1 MKQDIFAG
9 IDVSKRELEVC
20 IRPLDKGAVF
30 PNDEEGAA
38 SALSFVMSF
47 SPCLIVLEATGGL
60 ETLLVGVLA
69 AKRCPVVVINPRQ
82 VRDFAKAT
90 GRLAKTDSID
100 AHVLAHFAEAV
111 RPAIRPLKDS
121 ETQKL
126 DALNTRRRQVVEM
139 LKAEQNRLT
148 AAPLYVREDIQESID
163 WLARRLERINKDID
177 KFIKNSSVWRE
188 KDIILQ
194 STPGVG
200 PVLSRTILSGLPE
213 LGVLN
218 RKQIAALVG
227 VAPFNRDSGTFRG
240 RRSIWGGRSDV
251 RAVLYMSAMAAI
263 RFNPVIKK
271 FYERLRNAGKLY
283 KVAVTACM
291 RKLLVILNTMMREGK
306 CWDAVCS

>member
-1 MKQDIFAG
+1 MKQDVFAG
-9 IDVSKRELEVC
+9 IDVSKQELEVC
-20 IRPLDKGAVF
+20 IRPLEKRAVF
-30 PNDEEGAA
+30 SNDDEGAA
-38 SALSFVMSF
+38 SAMAFVMSF

-60 ETLLVGVLA
+60 ETRVAGVLA
-69 AKRCPVVVINPRQ
+69 AKGCPVVVMNPRH
-82 VRDFAKAT
+82 VRNFAKAT
-90 GRLAKTDSID
+90 GKLAKTDSID

-111 RPAIRPLKDS
+111 RPELRPLKDS

-139 LKAEQNRLT
+139 LKAEQNRLAT
-148 AAPLYVREDIQESID
+148 APLYIREDIQENIE

-188 KDIILQ
+188 KDNILQ
-194 STPGVG
+194 SVPGVG

-213 LGVLN
+213 LGALN

-240 RRSIWGGRSDV
+240 RRSVWGGRSNV
-251 RAVLYMSAMAAI
+251 RSVLYMSAMTAI
-263 RFNPVIKK
+263 RFNPVLKK

-283 KVAVTACM
+283 KVAMTACM

-306 CWDAVCS
+306 RWDATCS